1 MNFPLVSLRSEVG
14 RSMVSTT
21 SSSVLA
27 TSSAPPSRKHATSD
41 FGGESYRSSLL
52 STEAMPYA
60 RVEAR
65 GFQGH
70 VSRPQDSFLHFP
82 QKWRRRHPQDST
94 WIIGI
99 CSWIPHLQFRDG
111 GVVRRSQPS
120 HRVIFTR
127 GLPSI
132 RPMVRLPQRVE
143 NVRL

>member
-1 MNFPLVSLRSEVG
+1 MNFLLESLRSEVG
-14 RSMVSTT
+14 SPNASAT

-27 TSSAPPSRKHATSD
+27 TSSASPSRKHTTPD
-41 FGGESYRSSLL
+41 FESESYRSSLL
-52 STEAMPYA
+52 STEATPYA
-60 RVEAR
+60 RVGAR
-65 GFQGH
+65 GLQRY

-99 CSWIPHLQFRDG
+99 CSRIPYLQFRDG

-127 GLPSI
+127 DLPSI
-132 RPMVRLPQRVE
+132 RPMVRLPQRMIS
-143 NVRL
+143 VRM